1 MPSIKNLIIDSS
13 QRINGTPDDF
23 TIVYPLPITDP
34 VSISLES
41 IQMYNTQYT
50 VNSNNYQVPFRTN
63 NNSNVVASLPHGNY
77 DSDSLAA
84 AITLSMTTAAS
95 NLGDNSAYTCYY
107 DQTIAKYSLSNN
119 TGNFNF
125 NFNLALPTIAK
136 NIGFSE
142 QLYSSNA
149 AYVGESIGYLNPKYF
164 TIYSD
169 LMYNNSV
176 DGLGAKSLI
185 AYVPNNVNFGDIID
199 YKPHLAKT
207 FTITKKDLSRIKVQ
221 VKDDRGLQAQLNG
234 VNWSMNLVVSTK
246 D

>member
-13 QRINGTPDDF
+13 QRLSGTCEDF
-23 TIVYPLPITDP
+23 VIVYPLPITNP
-34 VSISLES
+34 ETISLES

-50 VNSNNYQVPFRTN
+50 VNSNNYQIPFTTN
-63 NNSNVVASLPHGNY
+63 NGSNVVASLAHGNY
-77 DSDSLAA
+77 DSDSLASL
-84 AITLSMTTAAS
+84 ITSTMTIAAS
-95 NLGDNSAYTCYY
+95 NVGDTTAYTCYY
-107 DQTIAKYSLSNN
+107 NQTTAKYSLSNN

-142 QLYSSNA
+142 SLYSSNA

-164 TIYSD
+164 VIYSD

-176 DGLGAKSLI
+176 DGNGAKSLI

-207 FTITKKDLSRIKVQ
+207 FALTKKDLSRIKVQ
-221 VKDDRGLQAQLNG
+221 VKDDRGLPAQLNG